1 MIELTSGYYGSSI
14 NRHDNGGTPERIIEE
29 IIQEFGSFF
38 DPCPN
43 NPSFDG
49 LSLEWSK
56 ISKVVYVN
64 PPYSRGNLKKWV
76 KKCYEEFLNGCTVIM
91 LIPSYTDTEYFHDFI
106 YPYAELRFLKGRLK
120 FKGYDA
126 PASFPSMLCI
136 FRPGG
141 E

>member
-1 MIELTSGYYGSSI
+1 MTSGFYGSSK
-14 NRHDNGGTPERIIEE
+14 NHHDNGGTPDHIIDAIVE
-29 IIQEFGSFF
+29 EFGIFF

-49 LSLEWSK
+49 LSLQWSK
-56 ISKVVYVN
+56 ISNVIYVN

-136 FRPGG
+136 FRGG
-141 E
+141 